1 MTSFLPA
8 RRHIRT
14 PSTTKTPHLDAL
26 KDAAPRP
33 FWFDNQPAPEP
44 CSALTAD
51 TTADLVIIGGGYTGL
66 WAALQAKENDPTL
79 DVVLIEADTCGSAAS
94 GRNGGFCASSLTHG
108 ILNGIDRFEKE
119 MPELEK
125 QGLENLDEIEA
136 AVKKYGIDCDFQRSG
151 ELDVATEPWQLDEL
165 ARSAM
170 LAEALGHDV
179 ALLDAAETRAEV
191 NSPTYL
197 GALYMPRS
205 VAMLDPARLA
215 WGLREA
221 CLELGVRI
229 YEWTKA
235 LELDE
240 VRNGIEV
247 RTPYGKVRAARGIL
261 ATNGFPPLLKRLKNY
276 IVPVY
281 DYVLVTEPLTQAQ
294 LDSIGWK
301 ARQGVGDSANQF
313 HYYRL
318 TEDNRIL
325 WGGYDA
331 IYYYGGPVRSE
342 LTLRADTY
350 AVLADHFFETFPQL
364 AGIKF
369 THRWGGVIDTCSR
382 FCPFVGTAMGGR
394 LGYALG
400 FTGLGVGATRFAA
413 GALLDQLYGRYTDRS
428 RLHLMNSKPLPL
440 PPEPFRWIGIQ
451 LTRWSLN
458 RADANSGRRNLWL
471 RTLDRCGLGFDS

>member
-8 RRHIRT
+8 RRHVRT
-14 PSTTKTPHLDAL
+14 PLVKPPTHLDAL
-26 KDAAPRP
+26 ADAVPRP
-33 FWFDNQPAPEP
+33 YWLDVQQAPEP
-44 CSALTAD
+44 SSALTAD
-51 TTADLVIIGGGYTGL
+51 THADLVIIGGGYTGL
-66 WAALQAKENDPTL
+66 WAALQAKEADPDL
-79 DVVLIEADTCGSAAS
+79 DVVILEADTCGSAAS

-108 ILNGIDRFEKE
+108 ISNGMDRFAAE
-119 MPELEK
+119 MPELEA
-125 QGLENLDEIEA
+125 QGLDNLDEIER
-136 AVKKYGIDCDFQRSG
+136 AVLKYDIDCDFLRSG
-151 ELDVATEPWQLDEL
+151 ELDVATEPYQLDEL
-165 ARSAM
+165 GRA
-170 LAEALGHDV
+170 AEMAASLGHDV
-179 ALLDAAETRAEV
+179 RLLSAEETRREV

-197 GALYMPRS
+197 GALSMPRS

-215 WGLREA
+215 WGLRDA
-221 CLELGVRI
+221 CLSHGVRI

-235 LELDE
+235 LSLNEE
-240 VRNGIEV
+240 SHGIEV
-247 RTPYGKVRAARGIL
+247 CTPYGKVRAARGIL

-281 DYVLVTEPLTQAQ
+281 DYVLVTEPLSAAQ
-294 LDSIGWK
+294 LASISWEG
-301 ARQGVGDSANQF
+301 RQGVGDSANQF

-342 LTLRADTY
+342 LTLRPDTY
-350 AVLADHFFETFPQL
+350 AVLADHFFQTFPQL
-364 AGIKF
+364 EGIKF

-413 GALLDQLYGRYTDRS
+413 GALLDQLYGRYTERS
-428 RLHLMNSKPLPL
+428 RLRLMNTKPLPL
-440 PPEPFRWIGIQ
+440 PPEPLRWIGIQ

-458 RADANSGRRNLWL
+458 RADENSGRRNLWL
-471 RTLDRCGLGFDS
+471 RSLDRVGLGFDS